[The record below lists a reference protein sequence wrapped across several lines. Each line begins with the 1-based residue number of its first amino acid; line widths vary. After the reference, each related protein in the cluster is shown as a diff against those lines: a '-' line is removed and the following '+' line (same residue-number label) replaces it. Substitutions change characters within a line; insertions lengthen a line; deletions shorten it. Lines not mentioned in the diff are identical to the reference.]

1 MDKFANLEA
10 LVAVVESGSFSKAA
24 ERLDISKSVVS
35 RRISLLE
42 QQLGV
47 HLLRRTTRSLSLTG
61 PGQEFY
67 GRAVRILAELDEAE
81 QSVAD
86 ASLELRG
93 RLRIAAP
100 LSFGLLHLS
109 GALNDFLYEHAGIE
123 LDLDLNDREVN
134 LVEEGFDMAVRIG
147 NLRDSTLVARRL
159 GTVRFVT
166 CASPEYL
173 ARQGVPSHPDEL
185 TGHAGLHYANITP
198 TEAWQFIGIAGEA
211 VVAVPGICM
220 RANNGDVLASAAAA
234 GLGIVNTPTFIVS
247 DLIAR
252 GRLVPILPEH
262 QRPPIGIHAV
272 FPPGRLIARRV
283 RVLADYLAERFGDLP
298 YWDRELTSR
307 HVRDSDRNGT

>member
-24 ERLDISKSVVS
+24 ERLDITKSVVS

-67 GRAVRILAELDEAE
+67 GRAVRILAELGEAE

-86 ASLELRG
+86 ASVELRG
-93 RLRIAAP
+93 RLRLAAP
-100 LSFGLLHLS
+100 LSFGLHHLS
-109 GALNDFLYEHAGIE
+109 GALNDFMHEHTGME

-147 NLRDSTLVARRL
+147 NLRDSTLIARRL

-185 TGHAGLHYANITP
+185 TEHAGLHYANLTP
-198 TEAWQFIGIAGEA
+198 AEAWQFIGSSGEP

-247 DLIAR
+247 DLIAC
-252 GRLVPILPEH
+252 GKLVPILPEH
-262 QRPPIGIHAV
+262 QRPSIGIHAV

-283 RVLADYLAERFGDLP
+283 RVFADYLAKRFGDLP
-298 YWDRELTSR
+298 YWDRKLTTR
-307 HVRDSDRNGT
+307 HAHDGDSAGP

>member
-24 ERLDISKSVVS
+24 ERLDVTKSVVS

-67 GRAVRILAELDEAE
+67 GRAVRILAELGEAE

-198 TEAWQFIGIAGEA
+198 TEAWQFIGIAGEP

-283 RVLADYLAERFGDLP
+283 RVFADYLAERFGDLP

-307 HVRDSDRNGT
+307 HGHDSDRNGT

>member
-24 ERLDISKSVVS
+24 ERLGITKSVVS

-67 GRAVRILAELDEAE
+67 GRAARILAELGEAE
-81 QSVAD
+81 QSIAD
-86 ASLELRG
+86 ASVELRG

-100 LSFGLLHLS
+100 LSFGLHHLS

-185 TGHAGLHYANITP
+185 TGHTGLHYANITP
-198 TEAWQFIGIAGEA
+198 AEAWQFIGSSGEA
-211 VVAVPGICM
+211 VVAVPGTCM

-252 GRLVPILPEH
+252 GQLVPILPEH

-283 RVLADYLAERFGDLP
+283 RVFADYLAERFGDLP
-298 YWDRELTSR
+298 YWDRRLATEHGHDADSR
-307 HVRDSDRNGT
+307 KT

>member
-1 MDKFANLEA
+1 MGKFANLEA
-10 LVAVVESGSFSKAA
+10 LVAVVEAGSFSKAA
-24 ERLDISKSVVS
+24 ERLDITKSVVS

-42 QQLGV
+42 QQLGA

-61 PGQEFY
+61 PGQAFY

-86 ASLELRG
+86 ASVELRG

-100 LSFGLLHLS
+100 LSFGLHHLS
-109 GALNDFLYEHAGIE
+109 GALNDFMHEHTGIE
-123 LDLDLNDREVN
+123 LDIDLNDREVN
-134 LVEEGFDMAVRIG
+134 LVEEGFDMAVRVG

-166 CASPEYL
+166 CASPAYL
-173 ARQGVPSHPDEL
+173 ARHGVPSRPDEL
-185 TGHAGLHYANITP
+185 TDHAGLHYANITP
-198 TEAWQFIGIAGEA
+198 TEAWQFVGSDGEP
-211 VVAVPGICM
+211 VVAIPGICM

-234 GLGIVNTPTFIVS
+234 GLGIVNAPTFIVG

-262 QRPPIGIHAV
+262 QRPSIGMHAV

-283 RVLADYLAERFGDLP
+283 RVFADYLAERFGDLP
-298 YWDRELTSR
+298 YWDHALTTGHGHDGNR
-307 HVRDSDRNGT
+307 PGT